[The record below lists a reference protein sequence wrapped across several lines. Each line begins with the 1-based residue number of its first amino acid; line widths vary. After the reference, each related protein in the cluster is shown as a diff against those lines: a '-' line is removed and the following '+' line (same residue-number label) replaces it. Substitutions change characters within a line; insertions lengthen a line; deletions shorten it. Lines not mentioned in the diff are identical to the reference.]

1 MRYYVLFFGLWKFNW
16 DWDVIFVYFIW
27 REIFKMVES
36 RYDVD
41 LFFFGFELYDFDL
54 FFIGI
59 ELLLGILI
67 FSRKNCKCCS
77 KVFDWILDYL
87 IKIGVEYDENF
98 IVFEIFMLKVKME
111 NIDCCLGIVFFICR
125 ILK

>member
-1 MRYYVLFFGLWKFNW
+1 
-16 DWDVIFVYFIW
+16 
-27 REIFKMVES
+27 MVES

-59 ELLLGILI
+59 ELLLVILI
-67 FSRKNCKCCS
+67 FSRKNCKFCS

-111 NIDCCLGIVFFICR
+111 NIDCFLGIVFFICR